1 MASPGRRGSPAAGGR
16 SALFFGAFVALLSIS
31 GPTSGQGLGNASP
44 VPESQSSGAFD
55 PLGAL
60 RGLGLGFGGRNDD
73 EFLEPDRAFRASL
86 RVEEPGSVV
95 ARWDI
100 AESYYLYRERFKFAV
115 KSPDGAVLGEPEF
128 PPGRIKED
136 AYFGKMEVYYGAV
149 EARIPVEGLA
159 SASRATLDLTYQGCA
174 DAGLCYPP
182 ITKTISVALDG
193 VRAAPIAGAQTAVG
207 GAAATRIP
215 LAEQDRLAGALA
227 SGNVPL
233 MLAVFFGL
241 GLLLTFTP
249 CVLPMIPILSSIIV
263 GQGKSV
269 TTGHAFRLSLTY
281 VLAMS
286 VTYTAAGVLAGLSG
300 ANLQVAFQS
309 PWVLGTFAA
318 MFAALALSMFG
329 LYELQVPVRWQERLA
344 ALSNRQRRGTYA
356 GVAAMGFLSAL
367 IVGPCVAAP
376 LAGALIYI
384 ARTGDAVLGG
394 AALFALSL
402 GMGAP
407 VLAIGTSAGRLLP
420 RAGPWMTAVKGA
432 FGVILLGVAIVLLER
447 MLPAW
452 VALGLWAALLIVTA
466 IYMGVF
472 DRLSQ
477 DATGWRRLAKGA
489 GVVVLVHGVLVMVGA
504 ASGGDDVF
512 RPLRGLRVGGGEVST
527 LAFRAVKGP
536 TGLDAALR
544 AAAAARQPVMLD
556 FYADWCVSCKEL
568 ERDTFSD
575 PAVRAVLE
583 RAVLLRSDVTA
594 NDAEDQAL
602 LQRLG
607 LFGPPAILFF
617 GPDGRERPQYRVIGF
632 MGPETFE
639 GQAGRALWGAV
650 RTAPPGDRP
659 V

>member
-1 MASPGRRGSPAAGGR
+1 
-16 SALFFGAFVALLSIS
+16 
-31 GPTSGQGLGNASP
+31 
-44 VPESQSSGAFD
+44 
-55 PLGAL
+55 
-60 RGLGLGFGGRNDD
+60 
-73 EFLEPDRAFRASL
+73 
-86 RVEEPGSVV
+86 
-95 ARWDI
+95 
-100 AESYYLYRERFKFAV
+100 
-115 KSPDGAVLGEPEF
+115 
-128 PPGRIKED
+128 
-136 AYFGKMEVYYGAV
+136 
-149 EARIPVEGLA
+149 
-159 SASRATLDLTYQGCA
+159 
-174 DAGLCYPP
+174 
-182 ITKTISVALDG
+182 
-193 VRAAPIAGAQTAVG
+193 
-207 GAAATRIP
+207 
-215 LAEQDRLAGALA
+215 
-227 SGNVPL
+227 
-233 MLAVFFGL
+233 
-241 GLLLTFTP
+241 
-249 CVLPMIPILSSIIV
+249 
-263 GQGKSV
+263 
-269 TTGHAFRLSLTY
+269 
-281 VLAMS
+281 
-286 VTYTAAGVLAGLSG
+286 
-300 ANLQVAFQS
+300 
-309 PWVLGTFAA
+309 
-318 MFAALALSMFG
+318 
-329 LYELQVPVRWQERLA
+329 
-344 ALSNRQRRGTYA
+344 
-356 GVAAMGFLSAL
+356 
-367 IVGPCVAAP
+367 
-376 LAGALIYI
+376 
-384 ARTGDAVLGG
+384 
-394 AALFALSL
+394 
-402 GMGAP
+402 
-407 VLAIGTSAGRLLP
+407 
-420 RAGPWMTAVKGA
+420 
-432 FGVILLGVAIVLLER
+432 
-447 MLPAW
+447 
-452 VALGLWAALLIVTA
+452 
-466 IYMGVF
+466 MGVF